1 MPVTAAASPLLRAVL
16 ETPRAMNDLYFVDHD
31 EALHAALR
39 VDAFAARVPFKTLVA
54 LVDGLLAVPSLYEL
68 VQAGDDLAA
77 RADAEPKLAEEW
89 KCLRE

>member
-1 MPVTAAASPLLRAVL
+1 
-16 ETPRAMNDLYFVDHD
+16 
-31 EALHAALR
+31 
-39 VDAFAARVPFKTLVA
+39 VPFKTLVA